1 MVIASS
7 ANVYAGSE
15 IDRSQVQQFVGLL
28 TRLAITADGS
38 VVLISHPSLTGINTE
53 SGLSGSTQWHNAV
66 RGRIY
71 MKGIKPTEN
80 EQPDTDLRELVFKKN
95 QYGPISESIILHY
108 EDGMYLPI
116 STTGSFNQAM
126 QEARADEI
134 FLDLLRRFTRENRFV
149 STKPS
154 SSYAPAVFARE
165 AEATHEVITSK
176 MFEAA
181 VRRLFKA
188 GKIWN
193 EPCGKPSRPSYRIAV
208 RT

>member
-1 MVIASS
+1 M
-7 ANVYAGSE
+7 
-15 IDRSQVQQFVGLL
+15 
-28 TRLAITADGS
+28 ADGS

-71 MKGIKPTEN
+71 MKGIKPAED

-95 QYGPISESIILHY
+95 QYGPISESIMLRY

-116 STTGSFNQAM
+116 ATTASVNQVM

-134 FLDLLRRFTRENRFV
+134 FLELLRRFTRENRFV
-149 STKPS
+149 SGKPS
-154 SSYAPAVFARE
+154 SNYAPALFAKEDE
-165 AEATHEVITSK
+165 AKRDMITGK
-176 MFEAA
+176 AFEAA
-181 VRRLFKA
+181 MRRLFKS

-193 EPCGKPSRPSYRIAV
+193 EPSGKPSRPSYRIAV